1 MTKHPIQELSFED
14 FINNY
19 ESIDSVK
26 SSEKLKREVTKILD
40 EVRNFKDN
48 ALINFSKKFDDVEFS
63 SFQNFK
69 YEKNDF
75 KNAYER
81 LDSKIINN
89 LEYLKSRIIKFHSKK
104 TVTGWKS
111 EDSAFNEYGQ
121 IVRPINRVGLYAP
134 GGTATYP
141 SSILMTSVLAE
152 IAGVNEIIL
161 AFPPSDEKVTN
172 LMLACCYIGGVTE
185 AISIGGAQSIA
196 AMAFG
201 TESIKKVDKIFGP
214 GNQYVAEAKRQ
225 VYGIVGIDSLTGPS
239 EVMIIADES
248 ANPEYIAADL
258 LAQAEHGVDSSCF
271 LVLIGREIKKNIIDA
286 LLKQL
291 PRMKRSAIAK
301 KSLEN
306 FSFLVEVEKLDE
318 AELVCNIVHPEHLQ
332 ISIENIDQIAK
343 ENFSAGAIFIG
354 SSNSAV
360 FGDYCAGPS
369 HVIPTNGASRFS
381 SQVNLN
387 DFFVTSSY
395 SILSENHDSDELQKV
410 ISSSIEIAEM
420 EGLFAHSEALKYRKK
435 NIKSN

>member
-1 MTKHPIQELSFED
+1 M
-14 FINNY
+14 
-19 ESIDSVK
+19 
-26 SSEKLKREVTKILD
+26 
-40 EVRNFKDN
+40 
-48 ALINFSKKFDDVEFS
+48 
-63 SFQNFK
+63 
-69 YEKNDF
+69 
-75 KNAYER
+75 
-81 LDSKIINN
+81 
-89 LEYLKSRIIKFHSKK
+89 RITKFHSKK

-141 SSILMTSVLAE
+141 SSVLMTSVLAN
-152 IAGVNEIIL
+152 IAGVKEIIL
-161 AFPPSDEKVTN
+161 AFPPSDENITN
-172 LMLACCYIGGVTE
+172 LMLACCHIGGVTE
-185 AISIGGAQSIA
+185 AFSVGGAQSIA

-239 EVMIIADES
+239 EVMIIADDS

-271 LVLIGREIKKNIIDA
+271 LVLIGKEIKKNITDA
-286 LLKQL
+286 LQKQL
-291 PRMKRSAIAK
+291 SNLKRSAIAK

-306 FSFLVEVEKLDE
+306 FSFLVEVEKFDE
-318 AELVCNIVHPEHLQ
+318 AELMCNFVHPEHLQ
-332 ISIENIDQIAK
+332 ISLENSEQLVK
-343 ENFSAGAIFIG
+343 ENLSAGAIFIG

-381 SQVNLN
+381 SQVNLS

-395 SILSENHDSDELQKV
+395 SILTENHDSDELQKV
-410 ISSSIEIAEM
+410 IDSSIDIAEM

>member
-1 MTKHPIQELSFED
+1 MTKHLIQELSFED

-40 EVRNFKDN
+40 EVKNSKDN
-48 ALINFSKKFDDVEFS
+48 ALINLSKKFDDVEFS
-63 SFQNFK
+63 SVQNFK

-141 SSILMTSVLAE
+141 SSILMTSVLAD

-161 AFPPSDEKVTN
+161 AFPPSNEKVTN

>member
-1 MTKHPIQELSFED
+1 MTKHLIQELSFED

-40 EVRNFKDN
+40 EVKNSKDN
-48 ALINFSKKFDDVEFS
+48 ALINLSKKFDDVEFS
-63 SFQNFK
+63 SVQNFK

-172 LMLACCYIGGVTE
+172 LMLACCHIGGVTE

>member
-1 MTKHPIQELSFED
+1 MTKHLIQELSLED

-40 EVRNFKDN
+40 EVKNSKDN
-48 ALINFSKKFDDVEFS
+48 ALINLSKKFDDVEFS
-63 SFQNFK
+63 SVQNFK

-161 AFPPSDEKVTN
+161 AFPPSNEKVTN

>member
-1 MTKHPIQELSFED
+1 MTKHLIQELSLED

-40 EVRNFKDN
+40 EVKKSKDN
-48 ALINFSKKFDDVEFS
+48 ALINLSKKFDDVEFTS
-63 SFQNFK
+63 SQNFK

-81 LDSKIINN
+81 FDNKIINN

-141 SSILMTSVLAE
+141 SSILMTSVLAD

-161 AFPPSDEKVTN
+161 AFPPSNEKVTN

-291 PRMKRSAIAK
+291 SRMKRSDIAK

-435 NIKSN
+435 NKKSN

>member
-1 MTKHPIQELSFED
+1 MTKHLIQELSFED

-40 EVRNFKDN
+40 EVKNSKDN
-48 ALINFSKKFDDVEFS
+48 ALINLSKKFDDVEFS
-63 SFQNFK
+63 SVQNFK

-89 LEYLKSRIIKFHSKK
+89 LEYLKSRITKFHSKK

>member
-1 MTKHPIQELSFED
+1 MTKHLIQELSFED

-40 EVRNFKDN
+40 EVKNSKDN
-48 ALINFSKKFDDVEFS
+48 ALINLSKKFDDVEFS
-63 SFQNFK
+63 SVQNFK

-161 AFPPSDEKVTN
+161 GFPPSDEKVTN

>member
-1 MTKHPIQELSFED
+1 MTKHLIQELSFED

-40 EVRNFKDN
+40 EVKNSKDN
-48 ALINFSKKFDDVEFS
+48 ALINLSKKFDDVEFS

-291 PRMKRSAIAK
+291 SRMKRSAIAK

>member
-1 MTKHPIQELSFED
+1 MTKHLIQELSFED

-40 EVRNFKDN
+40 EVKNSKDN
-48 ALINFSKKFDDVEFS
+48 ALINLSKKFDDVEFS
-63 SFQNFK
+63 SVQNFK

-196 AMAFG
+196 ALAFG

>member
-1 MTKHPIQELSFED
+1 MTKHLIQELSFED

-40 EVRNFKDN
+40 EVKNSKDN
-48 ALINFSKKFDDVEFS
+48 ALINLSKKFDDVEFS
-63 SFQNFK
+63 SVQNFK

-395 SILSENHDSDELQKV
+395 SILSENHDSNELQKV

>member
-1 MTKHPIQELSFED
+1 MTKHLIQELSFED

-40 EVRNFKDN
+40 EVKNSKDN
-48 ALINFSKKFDDVEFS
+48 ALINLSKKFDDVEFS
-63 SFQNFK
+63 SVQNFK

-381 SQVNLN
+381 SQVNLS

-395 SILSENHDSDELQKV
+395 SILTENHDSDELQKV
-410 ISSSIEIAEM
+410 IDSSIDIAEM

>member
-1 MTKHPIQELSFED
+1 MTKHLIQELSFED

-40 EVRNFKDN
+40 EVKNSKDN
-48 ALINFSKKFDDVEFS
+48 ALINLSKKFDDVEFS
-63 SFQNFK
+63 SVQNFK
-69 YEKNDF
+69 YENNDF

>member
-1 MTKHPIQELSFED
+1 MTKHLIQELSFED

-40 EVRNFKDN
+40 EVKNSKDN
-48 ALINFSKKFDDVEFS
+48 ALINLSKKFDDVEFS
-63 SFQNFK
+63 SVQNFK

-141 SSILMTSVLAE
+141 SSILMTSVLAD

>member
-1 MTKHPIQELSFED
+1 MTKHLIQELSFED

-19 ESIDSVK
+19 ESIDSVE

-40 EVRNFKDN
+40 EVKNSKDN
-48 ALINFSKKFDDVEFS
+48 ALINLSKKFDDVEFS
-63 SFQNFK
+63 SVQNFK